1 MEDRLTVGCADLPEK
16 DQTLVHALVRVL
28 DGGMA
33 LPLRYSEQLGECNV
47 VFASSQWGHPAPEDC
62 VLVRME
68 SESAPRPEPLP
79 ARELAITPPMRM
91 SNVLQVLQSAAQLL
105 LGTQEASSPEQALES
120 QSALFACIAK
130 GLKASEQRRSVIPL
144 GAGQQLVVDFTSQR
158 VHTSV
163 PVETLL
169 GGMYRVGTPHRVSP
183 VEEEIV
189 RSAPS
194 HALRP
199 LVWQLAVK
207 LAQASKSVPPRT
219 GRYHLQRWPEAMALA
234 IPGHPLLSA
243 LFSHRPITLEQACAE
258 AHMPAP
264 RVHWFLEACLTLG
277 LAVEVTA
284 APEPVPAPDSPP
296 VAPTPKPSWLN
307 QLRERLKLW

>member
-1 MEDRLTVGCADLPEK
+1 MEDRLTIGCADLPEK

-33 LPLRYSEQLGECNV
+33 LSLRYSEDLDECNV
-47 VFASSQWGHPAPEDC
+47 VFASSQWPHAAPEEC
-62 VLVRME
+62 ALVRVDGADR
-68 SESAPRPEPLP
+68 SQTRPV
-79 ARELAITPPMRM
+79 RELSITPPLRM
-91 SNVLQVLQSAAQLL
+91 SNVLQVLEAAAQQV
-105 LGTQEASSPEQALES
+105 LGTQQAASPEQALES
-120 QSALFACIAK
+120 QSALFACLAK
-130 GLKASEQRRSVIPL
+130 GLKASEQRRCVIPL
-144 GAGQQLVVDFTSQR
+144 GAGQQMVVDFTAQR
-158 VHTSV
+158 VHTTV

-169 GGMYRVGTPHRVSP
+169 GGLYRVGDPHRVSA

-199 LVWQLAVK
+199 LIWQLALK
-207 LAQASKSVPPRT
+207 LAQGSKSVPPRP
-219 GRYHLQRWPEAMALA
+219 GQYRLQRWPEAMALA

-243 LFSHRPITLEQACAE
+243 LFSHRPLTLEQACAE

-284 APEPVPAPDSPP
+284 TPAPVP
-296 VAPTPKPSWLN
+296 VPTPAQAAPKAKPSWLN

>member
-1 MEDRLTVGCADLPEK
+1 MEDRLTVGSADLPEK
-16 DQTLVHALVRVL
+16 DQTLVHALIRVL

-33 LPLRYSEQLGECNV
+33 VPLRYSEKLGECNV
-47 VFASSQWGHPAPEDC
+47 VFASSQWRHAAPNDC
-62 VLVRME
+62 VLVRVD
-68 SESAPRPEPLP
+68 STARSDTPP
-79 ARELAITPPMRM
+79 ARELSIAPPMRM
-91 SNVLQVLQSAAQLL
+91 SNVLQVLESAAQLL
-105 LGTQEASSPEQALES
+105 LGKQEAESPEQALES
-120 QSALFACIAK
+120 QLALFACIAK
-130 GLKASEQRRSVIPL
+130 GLKTSEQRRSVIPL
-144 GAGQQLVVDFTSQR
+144 GAGQQMVVDFTAQR

-169 GGMYRVGTPHRVSP
+169 SGLYRVGEPHRVSP

-199 LVWQLAVK
+199 LVWQLAVQ
-207 LAQASKSVPPRT
+207 LAQGSKSVPPRH
-219 GRYHLQRWPEAMALA
+219 GLYRLQRWPEAMALA

-243 LFSHRPITLEQACAE
+243 LFSHRPLTLAQACAE

-277 LAVEVTA
+277 LAVEV
-284 APEPVPAPDSPP
+284 APNPAP
-296 VAPTPKPSWLN
+296 APMPAASLHAPAAKPSWLN